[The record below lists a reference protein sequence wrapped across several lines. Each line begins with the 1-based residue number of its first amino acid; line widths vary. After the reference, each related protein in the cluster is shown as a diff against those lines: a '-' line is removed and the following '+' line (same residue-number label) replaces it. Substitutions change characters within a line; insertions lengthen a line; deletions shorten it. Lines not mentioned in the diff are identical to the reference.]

1 MNTRKNRWSR
11 PIAALLA
18 LIMLLGMVPTVWADG
33 ENPPAADP
41 VATAVEINGATTV
54 LVGKTITLSATV
66 QPSNISQDVSWNS
79 ENTAVATVSNGVVTG
94 MSIGTA
100 VITATAAISGAG
112 GAEVSSSVTVTVK
125 AEEVDPGKV
134 TDIEI
139 TSKKTT
145 LIVGQQ
151 HTLGFTITPSTASSQ
166 PVSWGSSDDA
176 VISVENGVLTAHK
189 AGTATITAVADGKTD
204 SCTIAVI
211 QPVESVS
218 LSVNDGSKMKNGSTI
233 TIEAVVFPADASDR
247 TVVWSTSDSSRATVD
262 SSGVVRAVGEG
273 EVTITATTNGKDAS
287 GNSITA
293 SCKIIVEPA
302 ERKPVTGVTISAPSS
317 TVAVGKSITLTAN
330 VTPSDATNKNVTWT
344 SKDTLVATVNR
355 DTGVVTG
362 VKAGTATIVATT
374 VDGGMTATCNVTVTG
389 NVAVTG
395 VSLNYSTRTISVGET
410 FRLTPT
416 IAPSNATNK
425 EVTWASS
432 ATAYATVDSSGN
444 VKGIKAGTTT
454 ITVTTKDGSKKATCA
469 VTVTKTAA
477 DTITYRVSENEEA
490 AFNRSDFNKV
500 CKGLTGSALDYVRFT
515 LPSASRGV
523 LYYDYDS
530 SDTNNTKVSSSKK
543 YYYTAPDP
551 YIERISFV
559 PKSGYSGTVT
569 IDYTGRDV
577 DGTDFTGTVEIAVGE
592 GGGSG
597 DIEYTTSKDTPVD
610 MDDSDFNA
618 YCKDENGYNFD
629 YVQFS
634 SLPASSKGVLY
645 YDYSSSDK
653 THTKVKT
660 STKYYRSESPYL
672 DDVTFVPDEDFTGT
686 VTIPF
691 TGYDTRGRKFSG
703 DLVITV
709 GSDEEITYTT
719 NKNTAVD
726 LIERDFVNYS
736 KAQTNNSTFDYIQ
749 FTTLPSSTKGT
760 LYYDYAASSKNNEK
774 VTRTGKYYRTKDP
787 ALEDITFVPASGY
800 TGVVTIPFTG
810 YSDSGRKFSGDLKI
824 TVGSGGNVTYTA
836 TAGQSVEFDDADFN
850 AYCKDETGANLDF
863 VQFTLPSSA
872 QGTLYSGTK
881 KATSSSTKYY
891 RSSPSPYLDDVSFT
905 PAKSNTTTIRIPFTG
920 ESVKGDEF
928 SGTVVISYTFAPAV
942 IKYTSNGSAVTF
954 KAKDFSDV
962 CTNRGGKAALSSVQF
977 DMATTTNGKLYASYA
992 NGTGSTVNTSTS
1004 YKVSGSP
1011 SLGNVTFVPKSGYS
1025 GKVNLT
1031 YTGTDANGDTYRG
1044 TVEITVTP
1052 AAANTNFKDMGNHSW
1067 AASSVDFLSKSGIVT
1082 GVDTTHYGPEKPI
1095 TRGDFVLMLYRAFD
1109 MKSSGKSSFSDVPQ
1123 NSYYAEAVAAAKAL
1137 GIATGSNGKFNPG
1150 APLTRQ
1156 DAMVLIQRTM
1166 SATGR
1171 PLTAGDTSIL
1181 NSFKDRNRV
1190 SDYAANAVAA
1200 LVRSGLIKGDD
1211 GKLNPTASIS
1221 RAEMAVLLH
1230 RVLTM

>member
-1 MNTRKNRWSR
+1 MNARKNRWSR

-18 LIMLLGMVPTVWADG
+18 LIMLLGTLPVAWATEGDG
-33 ENPPAADP
+33 ENAPSTDP
-41 VATAVEINGATTV
+41 VEVEPKVVVTPDSGEIEVGEKKDLQAATT
-54 LVGKTITLSATV
+54 
-66 QPSNISQDVSWNS
+66 P
-79 ENTAVATVSNGVVTG
+79 
-94 MSIGTA
+94 
-100 VITATAAISGAG
+100 
-112 GAEVSSSVTVTVK
+112 
-125 AEEVDPGKV
+125 
-134 TDIEI
+134 
-139 TSKKTT
+139 
-145 LIVGQQ
+145 
-151 HTLGFTITPSTASSQ
+151 
-166 PVSWGSSDDA
+166 
-176 VISVENGVLTAHK
+176 
-189 AGTATITAVADGKTD
+189 
-204 SCTIAVI
+204 
-211 QPVESVS
+211 
-218 LSVNDGSKMKNGSTI
+218 
-233 TIEAVVFPADASDR
+233 SDR
-247 TVVWSTSDSSRATVD
+247 TVKVKWTSSDSSIATV
-262 SSGVVRAVGEG
+262 SSNGTVTGVAPG
-273 EVTITATTNGKDAS
+273 EVTITAEASIDGVAKTDSSSAQITVKAKPIQTSVKLDKSTLNLKVGASEKLKATVNPSAAVTWASSNNNVAVVDENGEVTAVNA
-287 GNSITA
+287 GEATITA
-293 SCKIIVEPA
+293 SAGGASDACEVTVKQAVEGITLNASSLTVSTGSKTTLTATISPSNATDKRVKWSTSSSSIVSVDSNGKVTAIKAGTATVTATTEDGGYTA
-302 ERKPVTGVTISAPSS
+302 SCTFKVEGGAKPVTGVAISPSVP
-317 TVAVGKSITLTAN
+317 TVAMGKTVTLTAN
-330 VTPSDATNKNVTWT
+330 ITPSDATDKNVTWT
-344 SKDTLVATVNR
+344 SSDTSIAKFN
-355 DTGVVTG
+355 DSSKGVLTG
-362 VKAGTATIVATT
+362 VKAGTATITVTT
-374 VDGGMTATCNVTVTG
+374 ADGGKTATCNVTVTG
-389 NVAVTG
+389 TVAVTG
-395 VSLNYSTRTISVGET
+395 VSVSPTSKTISVGDT
-410 FRLTPT
+410 FKITAT
-416 IAPSNATNK
+416 VNPSTATNK
-425 EVTWASS
+425 TVTWSS
-432 ATAYATVDSSGN
+432 DKTSVATVSSSGT
-444 VKGIKAGTTT
+444 VTGKSAGTAKITAKT
-454 ITVTTKDGSKKATCA
+454 ADGNKTAVCTVTVSKT
-469 VTVTKTAA
+469 TAG
-477 DTITYRVSENEEA
+477 TITYEVNEDEEA
-490 AFNRSDFNKV
+490 AFNRADFNRA
-500 CKGLTGSALDYVRFT
+500 CKNLTGSNLDYVRFS
-515 LPSASRGV
+515 LPSSSRGI

-530 SDTNNTKVSSSKK
+530 SDSSNTKVSSSKS
-543 YYYTAPDP
+543 YYYTSPSP

-691 TGYDTRGRKFSG
+691 TGYDTKGRKFSG

-719 NKNTAVD
+719 NKNIAVD
-726 LIERDFVNYS
+726 LLERDFVNYS

-774 VTRTGKYYRTKDP
+774 VTRTGKYYRAKDP

-824 TVGSGGNVTYTA
+824 TVGSGGDVTYTA

-928 SGTVVISYTFAPAV
+928 SGTVVISYTSAPAV

-1211 GKLNPTASIS
+1211 GKLNPTTSIS

>member
-1 MNTRKNRWSR
+1 M
-11 PIAALLA
+11 
-18 LIMLLGMVPTVWADG
+18 
-33 ENPPAADP
+33 
-41 VATAVEINGATTV
+41 
-54 LVGKTITLSATV
+54 
-66 QPSNISQDVSWNS
+66 
-79 ENTAVATVSNGVVTG
+79 
-94 MSIGTA
+94 
-100 VITATAAISGAG
+100 
-112 GAEVSSSVTVTVK
+112 
-125 AEEVDPGKV
+125 
-134 TDIEI
+134 
-139 TSKKTT
+139 
-145 LIVGQQ
+145 
-151 HTLGFTITPSTASSQ
+151 
-166 PVSWGSSDDA
+166 
-176 VISVENGVLTAHK
+176 
-189 AGTATITAVADGKTD
+189 
-204 SCTIAVI
+204 
-211 QPVESVS
+211 
-218 LSVNDGSKMKNGSTI
+218 
-233 TIEAVVFPADASDR
+233 
-247 TVVWSTSDSSRATVD
+247 
-262 SSGVVRAVGEG
+262 
-273 EVTITATTNGKDAS
+273 
-287 GNSITA
+287 
-293 SCKIIVEPA
+293 
-302 ERKPVTGVTISAPSS
+302 
-317 TVAVGKSITLTAN
+317 
-330 VTPSDATNKNVTWT
+330 
-344 SKDTLVATVNR
+344 
-355 DTGVVTG
+355 
-362 VKAGTATIVATT
+362 
-374 VDGGMTATCNVTVTG
+374 
-389 NVAVTG
+389 
-395 VSLNYSTRTISVGET
+395 
-410 FRLTPT
+410 
-416 IAPSNATNK
+416 
-425 EVTWASS
+425 
-432 ATAYATVDSSGN
+432 
-444 VKGIKAGTTT
+444 
-454 ITVTTKDGSKKATCA
+454 
-469 VTVTKTAA
+469 
-477 DTITYRVSENEEA
+477 
-490 AFNRSDFNKV
+490 
-500 CKGLTGSALDYVRFT
+500 
-515 LPSASRGV
+515 
-523 LYYDYDS
+523 
-530 SDTNNTKVSSSKK
+530 
-543 YYYTAPDP
+543 
-551 YIERISFV
+551 
-559 PKSGYSGTVT
+559 
-569 IDYTGRDV
+569 
-577 DGTDFTGTVEIAVGE
+577 
-592 GGGSG
+592 
-597 DIEYTTSKDTPVD
+597 
-610 MDDSDFNA
+610 
-618 YCKDENGYNFD
+618 
-629 YVQFS
+629 
-634 SLPASSKGVLY
+634 
-645 YDYSSSDK
+645 
-653 THTKVKT
+653 
-660 STKYYRSESPYL
+660 
-672 DDVTFVPDEDFTGT
+672 
-686 VTIPF
+686 
-691 TGYDTRGRKFSG
+691 
-703 DLVITV
+703 
-709 GSDEEITYTT
+709 
-719 NKNTAVD
+719 
-726 LIERDFVNYS
+726 
-736 KAQTNNSTFDYIQ
+736 
-749 FTTLPSSTKGT
+749 
-760 LYYDYAASSKNNEK
+760 
-774 VTRTGKYYRTKDP
+774 
-787 ALEDITFVPASGY
+787 
-800 TGVVTIPFTG
+800 VTIPFTG

-891 RSSPSPYLDDVSFT
+891 RSYPSPYLDDVSFT

-977 DMATTTNGKLYASYA
+977 DMATTTNDKLYASYA

>member
-1 MNTRKNRWSR
+1 MNTRKNRWSK

-18 LIMLLGMVPTVWADG
+18 LIMLLGTLPAAWAEGETPTVSISGGERTIKVDG
-33 ENPPAADP
+33 TTTLSAQTSPQDAQVQWESENTDIATVDQNGTVTGVSNGTATIKATVSVTITSDDSGTKTLSASASVDIRVEPKDP
-41 VATAVEINGATTV
+41 SPVVTVSPKTLRLNVGEEGSLGATISPSSVSDKTIIWTTKDSDVATVDQNGTVTAVGSGTTTITAAALAGGESGTCEVTVTKAVSGISLSATKVGIKANETTTLYATIEPSDATNKNVIWKSSNDAIATV
-54 LVGKTITLSATV
+54 NNSGVVTGKKKGSVTITVRTEDGGKTAACTVDVEEAANKPVTGVKITATNLTVGVGKTITL
-66 QPSNISQDVSWNS
+66 
-79 ENTAVATVSNGVVTG
+79 
-94 MSIGTA
+94 
-100 VITATAAISGAG
+100 TAAA
-112 GAEVSSSVTVTVK
+112 
-125 AEEVDPGKV
+125 
-134 TDIEI
+134 
-139 TSKKTT
+139 
-145 LIVGQQ
+145 
-151 HTLGFTITPSTASSQ
+151 
-166 PVSWGSSDDA
+166 
-176 VISVENGVLTAHK
+176 
-189 AGTATITAVADGKTD
+189 
-204 SCTIAVI
+204 
-211 QPVESVS
+211 
-218 LSVNDGSKMKNGSTI
+218 
-233 TIEAVVFPADASDR
+233 
-247 TVVWSTSDSSRATVD
+247 
-262 SSGVVRAVGEG
+262 
-273 EVTITATTNGKDAS
+273 
-287 GNSITA
+287 
-293 SCKIIVEPA
+293 EPA
-302 ERKPVTGVTISAPSS
+302 
-317 TVAVGKSITLTAN
+317 
-330 VTPSDATNKNVTWT
+330 DATNKNVTWT
-344 SKDTLVATVNR
+344 SKDTSIATINST
-355 DTGVVTG
+355 TGVVTG

-374 VDGGMTATCNVTVTG
+374 VDGGKTATCNVTVTG
-389 NVAVTG
+389 TVPVTG

-425 EVTWASS
+425 EVTWVSS
-432 ATAYATVDSSGN
+432 AAAYATVDSSGN
-444 VKGIKAGTTT
+444 VKGIKAGTAV
-454 ITVTTKDGSKKATCA
+454 ITVTTKDGSKKATCV
-469 VTVTKTAA
+469 VTVAKTSA
-477 DTITYRVSENEEA
+477 DVISYEVDEDEEI
-490 AFNRSDFNKV
+490 AFNRADFNRV
-500 CKGLTGSALDYVRFT
+500 CKNLTGSSLDYVRFF
-515 LPSASRGV
+515 LPSSSRGT
-523 LYYDYDS
+523 LYYDYDA
-530 SDTNNTKVSSSKK
+530 SDSRNTAVSSGSS
-543 YYYTAPDP
+543 YYYTSPKP
-551 YIERISFV
+551 YLDRITFV
-559 PKSGYSGTVT
+559 PKSGYNGTVT
-569 IDYTGRDV
+569 IDYTGRD
-577 DGTDFTGTVEIAVGE
+577 DYGTEFTGTVEISVGR
-592 GGGSG
+592 GSSSG
-597 DIEYTTSKDTPVD
+597 DIEYTTDRDAAVWLDDT
-610 MDDSDFNA
+610 DFND
-618 YCKDENGYNFD
+618 YCKYETGYTTNMD
-629 YVQFS
+629 YVQFT

-645 YDYSSSDK
+645 YDYSSNRNG
-653 THTKVKT
+653 TKVKT
-660 STKYYRSESPYL
+660 STQLFRSGSPYL
-672 DDVTFVPDEDFTGT
+672 DDVAFVPDEDFTGT

-691 TGYDTRGRKFSG
+691 TGYDTKGRRFSG
-703 DLVITV
+703 NLIITV
-709 GSDEEITYTT
+709 GGAEEITYTT
-719 NKNTAVD
+719 NKNVAVN
-726 LIERDFVNYS
+726 LLERDFVNYS
-736 KAQTNNSTFDYIQ
+736 KEQTNNSTFDYVQ
-749 FTTLPSSTKGT
+749 FPTLPSSAKGT

-774 VTRTGKYYRTKDP
+774 VTRTGKYYRTKNP
-787 ALEDITFVPASGY
+787 ALAYVTFVPDEDF
-800 TGVVTIPFTG
+800 TGTVTIPFTG

-824 TVGSGGNVTYTA
+824 TVGSGGSVTYTA
-836 TAGQSVEFDDADFN
+836 TAGQSVEFDAAAFN

-881 KATSSSTKYY
+881 KAASSSTKYY

-905 PAKSNTTTIRIPFTG
+905 PAKSNTTSIRIPFTG
-920 ESVKGDEF
+920 ESIKGDKF
-928 SGTVVISYTFAPAV
+928 SGTVVISYTSAPAV

-977 DMATTTNGKLYASYA
+977 DTAITTNGRLYASYA

-1031 YTGTDANGDTYRG
+1031 YTGTDANGDSYRG

-1095 TRGDFVLMLYRAFD
+1095 TRGDFVLMLYRAFN

-1137 GIATGSNGKFNPG
+1137 GVATGSNGKFNPG

-1171 PLTAGDTSIL
+1171 PLTAGDTSTL

>member
-1 MNTRKNRWSR
+1 MNARKNRWSR

-18 LIMLLGMVPTVWADG
+18 LIMLLGTLPTVWATEGDG
-33 ENPPAADP
+33 ENGGTTEDQLTVAIGPTTTTIEVGESANISCVVSLQDAEVSWISSSD
-41 VATAVEINGATTV
+41 VVTVTGNQTGATVVGNKAGSATITATAEKDGEKKESNSITVTVEPKEIPTTV
-54 LVGKTITLSATV
+54 SISPSSLTLRVDGTGELEAKVNTQHEVVWGSDDPDIAKVSQKDNQSAIVTGVSGGTTTITATANGVTDRCTVTVTKAVTGVKLSASQIDVEADSPGVGLSAYVEPSDATNQEVKWSSSNTSIATVDSNGKVIGKKAGDAVITVETLDGGFKANCTVNVKPSANTPVTGVKITTSSPTVAIGKTITL
-66 QPSNISQDVSWNS
+66 
-79 ENTAVATVSNGVVTG
+79 TAV
-94 MSIGTA
+94 
-100 VITATAAISGAG
+100 
-112 GAEVSSSVTVTVK
+112 
-125 AEEVDPGKV
+125 
-134 TDIEI
+134 
-139 TSKKTT
+139 
-145 LIVGQQ
+145 
-151 HTLGFTITPSTASSQ
+151 
-166 PVSWGSSDDA
+166 
-176 VISVENGVLTAHK
+176 
-189 AGTATITAVADGKTD
+189 
-204 SCTIAVI
+204 
-211 QPVESVS
+211 
-218 LSVNDGSKMKNGSTI
+218 
-233 TIEAVVFPADASDR
+233 
-247 TVVWSTSDSSRATVD
+247 
-262 SSGVVRAVGEG
+262 
-273 EVTITATTNGKDAS
+273 
-287 GNSITA
+287 
-293 SCKIIVEPA
+293 VEPS
-302 ERKPVTGVTISAPSS
+302 G
-317 TVAVGKSITLTAN
+317 
-330 VTPSDATNKNVTWT
+330 ATNKNVTWASNNT
-344 SKDTLVATVNR
+344 AIATVNST
-355 DTGVVTG
+355 TGVVTG
-362 VKAGTATIVATT
+362 VKAGTAIIMATT
-374 VDGGMTATCNVTVTG
+374 VDGNKTATCNVTVTG
-389 NVAVTG
+389 TVPVTG
-395 VSLNYSTRTISVGET
+395 VTVSPTSKTISVGDT
-410 FRLTPT
+410 FKITPT
-416 IAPSNATNK
+416 VAPSNATNK
-425 EVTWASS
+425 AVTWSS
-432 ATAYATVDSSGN
+432 DKPSVATVNSSSGT
-444 VKGIKAGTTT
+444 VTGKSAGTAKITATT
-454 ITVTTKDGSKKATCA
+454 ADGSKTAVCT
-469 VTVTKTAA
+469 VTVSKTTTG
-477 DTITYRVSENEEA
+477 TITYSVSEDEEA
-490 AFNRSDFNKV
+490 VFNDADFNRA
-500 CKGLTGSALDYVRFT
+500 CKNLTGSNLDYVKFS
-515 LPSASRGV
+515 LPSSSRGI

-530 SDTNNTKVSSSKK
+530 SDSSNTKVSSSKS
-543 YYYTAPDP
+543 YYYTSPSP
-551 YIERISFV
+551 YLERVSFV
-559 PKSGYSGTVT
+559 PKSGYTGTVT

-577 DGTDFTGTVEIAVGE
+577 NGTDITGTVEIAVGE
-592 GGGSG
+592 GGDSG

-691 TGYDTRGRKFSG
+691 TGYDTKGRKFSG

-787 ALEDITFVPASGY
+787 ALEDIPFVPASGY